1 MSLFTLP
8 QDVFAQHFPE
18 LGFKIQHHLQHSPLF
33 SLSRLV
39 SLSRTLPEEHV
50 EYNSGTLTPNHGNQ
64 TVPFN
69 GLSIEDTIKA
79 IETCQSWM
87 VLKFVEQDNA
97 YRQLLDACLDEIYLE
112 AGKKLTGLHKRSA
125 FIFITSPNSVTPYH
139 IDPEHNFL
147 LQIRGNKTMYQFDK
161 HNPNLL
167 PEALLEE
174 KYYKADTNRNLP
186 FQAAFQTQ
194 AKCFDLQPGEGLFV
208 PINVPH
214 WVQNGDNVSISFS
227 ITFHS
232 TQSDR
237 EARLHKMNGWLRQH
251 GLTPSPLGKCAW
263 RDQLKYQSFMLMR
276 KTAHLLKSNE
286 SG

>member
-8 QDVFAQHFPE
+8 QDVFAKNFPD
-18 LGFKIQHHLQHSPLF
+18 LGFKIQHYLQHSPLF
-33 SLSRLV
+33 SLTRLV

-50 EYNSGTLTPNHGNQ
+50 EYNLGQLAPDHGNSA
-64 TVPFN
+64 VPLN
-69 GLSIEDTIKA
+69 GLGIEDTIKA
-79 IETCQSWM
+79 IETCNSWM

-147 LQIRGNKTMYQFDK
+147 LQIRGKKTMYQFDK
-161 HNPNLL
+161 HNPTLL

-186 FQAAFQTQ
+186 FKPA
-194 AKCFDLQPGEGLFV
+194 L
-208 PINVPH
+208 
-214 WVQNGDNVSISFS
+214 
-227 ITFHS
+227 
-232 TQSDR
+232 
-237 EARLHKMNGWLRQH
+237 
-251 GLTPSPLGKCAW
+251 
-263 RDQLKYQSFMLMR
+263 
-276 KTAHLLKSNE
+276 
-286 SG
+286 